1 MVNKEPS
8 PNKAPSVA
16 RRLRLPQL
24 QMVCMAGDGANFREM
39 AEALHVTQPAITKMA
54 QELERTLGAEVFDR
68 SASGRRLTAF
78 GLAVLPHAQRSLA
91 ALGQLEEEL
100 PRYRDG
106 DQPALRIGSPSFTA
120 AVLLARPVA
129 RWLQQTP
136 GARVQMSD
144 GVSVQLLAALQAGD
158 LDCVI
163 GSFDEGSSSDIDLA
177 QLHFERLYDD
187 HVTFVVHPD
196 TPGRTRLNKLGQL
209 LDLPWVIPPRDSQVW
224 KVLRQAF
231 TAAGLALPSGVLET
245 SSVQAIGAIL
255 SEAPGTVGAMRV
267 DAGRYL
273 VRHDGLEMLP
283 ITPAI
288 KLPQIGILR
297 LHSAPPSVALDSLL
311 TLVRAEVSTLIAQR
325 PRRARAATA
334 VR

>member
-1 MVNKEPS
+1 MVNKEAA
-8 PNKAPSVA
+8 PNPAHSVV
-16 RRLRLPQL
+16 RRLRVPQL
-24 QMVCMAGDGANFREM
+24 QMVRMAGEGANFREM
-39 AEALHVTQPAITKMA
+39 AEALHVTQPAVTKMA
-54 QELERTLGAEVFDR
+54 QELERTLGAAVFDR
-68 SASGRRLTAF
+68 SASGRRLSAF
-78 GLAVLPHAQRSLA
+78 GLAVLPHAQRALA
-91 ALGQLEEEL
+91 ALDQLNDEL

-106 DQPALRIGSPSFTA
+106 GQPALRIGSPSFTA

-129 RWLQQTP
+129 HWLQQTP

-144 GVSVQLLAALQAGD
+144 GVSAQLLAALQAGE

-163 GSFDEGSSSDIDLA
+163 GSFDEASSNDGDLT

-209 LDLPWVIPPRDSQVW
+209 LDLPWVTPPRDSQVW

-245 SSVQAIGAIL
+245 SSVQAIGTIL

-297 LHSAPPSVALDSLL
+297 LHSAQPSAALDGLL
-311 TLVRAEVSTLIAQR
+311 AMVRAEVSTLITQRGAGPGRR
-325 PRRARAATA
+325 PR
-334 VR
+334 

>member
-1 MVNKEPS
+1 MVNPEAPS
-8 PNKAPSVA
+8 PAAHSLV

-24 QMVCMAGDGANFREM
+24 QMVRMAGDGANFREM
-39 AEALHVTQPAITKMA
+39 AVALHVTQPAVTKMA

-68 SASGRRLTAF
+68 SASGRRLSAF
-78 GLAVLPHAQRSLA
+78 GLAVLPHAQRALA
-91 ALGQLEEEL
+91 ALEQLEEEL

-106 DQPALRIGSPSFTA
+106 GPPALRIGSPSFTA

-136 GARVQMSD
+136 GARVRMSD
-144 GVSVQLLAALQAGD
+144 GISAQLLAALRAGE

-163 GSFDEGSSSDIDLA
+163 GSFDDSASSDGELA

-196 TPGRTRLNKLGQL
+196 TPGRSRLNHLGQL
-209 LDLPWVIPPRDSQVW
+209 LNLPWVIPPRDSQVW

-255 SEAPGTVGAMRV
+255 GEAPGTVGAMRA

-273 VRHDGLEMLP
+273 VRNFGLQMLP
-283 ITPAI
+283 IAPAVP
-288 KLPQIGILR
+288 LPQIGILR
-297 LHSAPPSVALDSLL
+297 LHSAQPSAALESLL
-311 TLVRAEVSTLIAQR
+311 TQVRAEVSTLIDQRGTGPVRRR
-325 PRRARAATA
+325 PR
-334 VR
+334 